1 MLSVVT
7 LISGSGSNLQALLKA
22 CDNPLYPAN
31 MLAVGSDN
39 VAPGLMHAE
48 QHGIPNF
55 VVEPQRFDSKQAWAE
70 VLASNIRHLNPDLIV
85 LAGFMKILPESFVSE
100 FYPRVINLHPSLLP
114 KFPGAHAVRDA
125 LAAREQVTGCTL
137 HVVDALVDSGPIID
151 SRSVS
156 IESGES
162 EASLHEKIKTE
173 EKKMLTDAVRAI
185 AENRINLEEIGG
197 NG

>member
-1 MLSVVT
+1 
-7 LISGSGSNLQALLKA
+7 
-22 CDNPLYPAN
+22 
-31 MLAVGSDN
+31 
-39 VAPGLMHAE
+39 
-48 QHGIPNF
+48 
-55 VVEPQRFDSKQAWAE
+55 
-70 VLASNIRHLNPDLIV
+70 
-85 LAGFMKILPESFVSE
+85 
-100 FYPRVINLHPSLLP
+100 VINLHPSLLP
-114 KFPGAHAVRDA
+114 KYPGAHAVRDA
-125 LAAREQVTGCTL
+125 LAAGEQVTGCTL